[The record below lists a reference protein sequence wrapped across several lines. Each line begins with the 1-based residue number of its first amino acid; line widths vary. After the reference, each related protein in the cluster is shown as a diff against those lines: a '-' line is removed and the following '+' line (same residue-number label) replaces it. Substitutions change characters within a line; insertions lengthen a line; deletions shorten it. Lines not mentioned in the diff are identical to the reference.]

1 MKRAL
6 GVAGLLMACALAG
19 CAGAQQGA
27 ANSSTL
33 VQARVK
39 DAVSLDPAVATDGLS
54 LNVSVEAMRGL
65 LRFKA
70 GTFDVG
76 PSIAKDWHSQDGGRV
91 WLFDLKP
98 DLKFSDGTP
107 LDAAAVKFNFDRW
120 REPKNPY
127 AGTQPF
133 SYYISMFGGQP
144 GIIRG
149 VDVVSPTQVRFTLS
163 TPFGPFLRDL
173 AMPSFAIGSPTAIKA
188 DPQAFAQKPVGY
200 GPYTVGEWVHDDH
213 ITLKAN
219 PAFDDPKP
227 AYQTVVIRDIP
238 DQATSVLEAQKGS
251 IDGLSDPRPEDA
263 KALAKDTALEVY
275 QQPANNV
282 AYLALN
288 LEKKPFDD
296 PRVRR
301 AIAYALDL
309 HAIVGG
315 LYGKGAEVANTWVPD
330 GMDGSSAPVK
340 AYPHDIAKAK
350 ALLAQAGL
358 PHGFSTQ
365 LYYGTA
371 PRPYLPEPQ
380 RIAEAIQ
387 AQLKQAGIN
396 LTLEPF
402 EWAVYLQ
409 KIKNGEHPM
418 CLIGWTGDN
427 GDADNF
433 LYTLLDQDSAV
444 KGAAQNYSFWRDPK
458 FHALMLAGQRTV
470 DESKRQAIYVQAVRL
485 VHDQVPAIPLVHTTV
500 PIVWR
505 RSVAGYVPNAD
516 SIVYYELMHPAEAK

>member
-1 MKRAL
+1 MKAVL
-6 GVAGLLMACALAG
+6 GCLLVCALTLTG
-19 CAGAQQGA
+19 CGGHARA
-27 ANSSTL
+27 ADSSTL

-54 LNVSVEAMRGL
+54 LNVSIEVMRGL
-65 LRFKA
+65 VKFKP
-70 GTFDVG
+70 GTFDVEG
-76 PSIAKDWHSQDGGRV
+76 AIAKDWHSEDGGKV
-91 WLFDLKP
+91 WLFDLRP
-98 DLKFSDGTP
+98 GLKFSDGTP
-107 LDAAAVKFNFDRW
+107 IDAAAVKFNFDRW
-120 REPKNPY
+120 RLPKNPY

-144 GIIRG
+144 GIIKD
-149 VDVVSPTQVRFTLS
+149 VTVVSPTRVRFTLT

-173 AMPSFAIGSPTAIKA
+173 AMPSFAIGSPAAIKA
-188 DPQAFAQKPVGY
+188 DPQKFAQHPVGY
-200 GPYTVGEWVHDDH
+200 GPYTVAEWVHDDH

-219 PAFDDPKP
+219 PDFDDPKP
-227 AYQTVVIRDIP
+227 TYQTVVIRDIP
-238 DQATSVLEAQKGS
+238 DQATSVLELRKGS

-263 KALAKDTALEVY
+263 KSLADDAALKVY

-288 LEKKPFDD
+288 VDRKPFDD
-296 PRVRR
+296 LRVRR
-301 AIAYALDL
+301 AVAYALDIK
-309 HAIVGG
+309 AIAKS
-315 LYGKGAEVANTWVPD
+315 LYGPGAEVADTWVPA
-330 GMDGSSAPVK
+330 GMDGSGAPVK
-340 AYPHDIAKAK
+340 AYSHDVAKAK
-350 ALLAQAGL
+350 SLLAAAGF
-358 PHGFSTQ
+358 PRGFSTQ

-396 LTLEPF
+396 VTLEPF

-409 KIKNGEHPM
+409 KIKSGEHPM

-444 KGAAQNYSFWRDPK
+444 KGAAQNYSFWRDPR

-470 DESKRQAIYVQAVRL
+470 DEAKRKAIYEQADAM
-485 VHDQVPAIPLVHTTV
+485 VHDQVPAIPMVHTTV
-500 PIVWR
+500 PIVWKA
-505 RSVAGYVPNAD
+505 SIGGYVPNAD
-516 SIVYYELMHPAEAK
+516 TIVYYELMHPAELK

>member
-1 MKRAL
+1 M
-6 GVAGLLMACALAG
+6 
-19 CAGAQQGA
+19 
-27 ANSSTL
+27 NSSTL

-54 LNVSVEAMRGL
+54 LNVSIEVMRGL
-65 LRFKA
+65 LKFKP
-70 GTFDVG
+70 GSFDVEG
-76 PSIAKDWHSQDGGRV
+76 ALAKDWHAGDGGKTWIFNLR
-91 WLFDLKP
+91 P
-98 DLKFSDGTP
+98 DLKFSDGTAV
-107 LDAAAVKFNFDRW
+107 DAAAVKFNFDRW

-144 GIIRG
+144 GIIK
-149 VDVVSPTQVRFTLS
+149 DVSVLSPSSVKFTLT

-173 AMPSFAIGSPTAIKA
+173 AMPSFAIGSPAAIKA
-188 DPQAFAQKPVGY
+188 DPQKFAQQPVGY
-200 GPYTVGEWVHDDH
+200 GPYTVAEWVHDDH

-219 PAFDDPKP
+219 PGYTDAKP

-238 DQATSVLEAQKGS
+238 DQATSVLELQKGS

-263 KALAKDTALEVY
+263 KSLAAVGALHVY

-288 LEKKPFDD
+288 LERKPFGDL
-296 PRVRR
+296 RVRQ
-301 AIAYALDL
+301 AMAYALDL
-309 HAIVGG
+309 HAIVQD
-315 LYGKGAEVANTWVPD
+315 LYGKGAQVADTWVPV
-330 GMDGSSAPVK
+330 GMDGSAAPVQ
-340 AYPHDIAKAK
+340 AYPHDVVKAK
-350 ALLAQAGL
+350 ALLAAAGF
-358 PHGFSTQ
+358 PHGFSTE

-396 LTLEPF
+396 VTLSPF

-433 LYTLLDQDSAV
+433 LYTLLDRDSAV
-444 KGAAQNYSFWRDPK
+444 KGAAQNYSFWRDPA
-458 FHALMLAGQRTV
+458 FHALMIEGQRTV
-470 DESKRQAIYVQAVRL
+470 DESKRKALYERAVAI
-485 VHDQVPAIPLVHTTV
+485 VHADVPAIPIVHTTV
-500 PIVWR
+500 PVVWKT
-505 RSVAGYVPNAD
+505 SVSGYVPNAD
-516 SIVYYELMHPAEAK
+516 TIIYYELMHPAETK